1 MITIPPAIEVVERN
15 GPGHPDTLAG
25 KNPVSHVG
33 KIYNVI
39 AALVDRGDRGGQGGG
54 GDAGLHDRLACEPP
68 NHPQRQALGEDGG
81 LNAGP
86 ALESKIEGILD
97 FWLESTDDLVE

>member
-68 NHPQRQALGEDGG
+68 NHPQRQARRGWRPECGACPGVEDRGHTGLLAGEHR
-81 LNAGP
+81 
-86 ALESKIEGILD
+86 
-97 FWLESTDDLVE
+97 